1 MSEKIK
7 LGTNQKKT
15 RLHKMLESDNIFKRS
30 LGDLTLNI
38 VKATGAEKRTKEKLE
53 KIEAEQIKELNTL
66 IDALTKHVI
75 KYKICDRHL
84 KKSILENKHRLLGTN
99 EFFDKNRFDFIKQF
113 NEFVRILKIYK
124 GFCQYLNPKKLQLFV
139 NLMFDGK
146 LNNEDHM
153 KYKDNFLTVNRIPI
167 CNLALEDSSEESSE
181 NCSILSPT
189 VTDTSSDTSS
199 DPSSSPG
206 TDTTNT
212 TPSLDLPS
220 ISRASEWGRQTEME
234 VLKTTPL
241 INLDSPSSYS
251 SSPYSSSDTSSRS
264 DTSSSYVTSDSE
276 QDILYPR
283 ISEASTIYKGKK

>member
-1 MSEKIK
+1 MAEKFK
-7 LGTNQKKT
+7 LETDKKKT
-15 RLHKMLESDNIFKRS
+15 RLHKMLESDNILARS

-84 KKSILENKHRLLGTN
+84 KKSILENKHRLLGTD

-139 NLMFDGK
+139 NLMFDNK

-153 KYKDNFLTVNRIPI
+153 KYKDNFLTANRIPI
-167 CNLALEDSSEESSE
+167 CNLALDDSSEESSE

-189 VTDTSSDTSS
+189 VTDTSS
-199 DPSSSPG
+199 SPG
-206 TDTTNT
+206 TDTTSSST

-264 DTSSSYVTSDSE
+264 DTSSSSDYITSDS
-276 QDILYPR
+276 
-283 ISEASTIYKGKK
+283 